1 MRNLGNRLKSW
12 DMKFFTIV
20 ACFLLMCV
28 AALAHDVD
36 GKWIG
41 NMTTPGG
48 EVPVNLTFKAD
59 GAKLTGSTS
68 GPDGAT
74 IAIAD
79 GKIDGNNLSFTV
91 TFDFGGMP
99 LVLNYKGVMAGAE
112 IKFTI
117 DIFGMPLDLTVK
129 KAV

>member
-48 EVPVNLTFKAD
+48 EVPVSLTFKAD
-59 GAKLTGSTS
+59 GAKLTGTTS
-68 GPDGAT
+68 GPDGAS

-99 LVLNYKGVMAGAE
+99 LTLNYKGVMAGTE

-129 KAV
+129 KAA

>member
-1 MRNLGNRLKSW
+1 MRNLGNRVKSW
-12 DMKFFTIV
+12 DMKMFSIV
-20 ACFLLMCV
+20 AGFLLMCV

-36 GKWIG
+36 GKWTG

-91 TFDFGGMP
+91 TFDFVGMP
-99 LVLNYKGVMAGAE
+99 LTLNYKGVMAGSE

-129 KAV
+129 KTA